1 MAWIRYDSMSNSR
14 YRYLAAMRDAVAALE
29 RVDVLLLGPCVE
41 HVIEQH
47 TRESAALC

>member
-1 MAWIRYDSMSNSR
+1 MSNSR
-14 YRYLAAMRDAVAALE
+14 YRHLAAMRAAVAALE
-29 RVDVLLLGPCVE
+29 RVDVLLPGPCVE

>member
-1 MAWIRYDSMSNSR
+1 MSNSR

>member
-1 MAWIRYDSMSNSR
+1 VAWIRYDGMSNSR
-14 YRYLAAMRDAVAALE
+14 YRYLAAMRGAVTALE

-47 TRESAALC
+47 TPESAARC